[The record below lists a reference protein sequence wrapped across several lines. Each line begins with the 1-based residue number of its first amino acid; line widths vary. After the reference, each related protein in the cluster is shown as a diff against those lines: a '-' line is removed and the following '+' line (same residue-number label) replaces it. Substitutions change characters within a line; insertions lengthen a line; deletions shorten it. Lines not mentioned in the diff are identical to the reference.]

1 MRGRGADD
9 RINRFLRG
17 TPFRERGESSWTVD
31 DLVRYDMPA
40 ILDYVER
47 ETGQGR
53 VNWVGH
59 SLGGMM
65 MFPFLE
71 LSTEPERIANFVG
84 MGSTIIQAG
93 APRRDMLAAN
103 ASIRGLLTVA
113 SAGRLG
119 RPLTF
124 FRMPGMASIDK
135 FYYSA
140 ENVDRRTI
148 SRFYGY
154 TLEDPGPGALRQFSP
169 YLRNGHLLSADG
181 KIDYSARLGEV
192 TVPTLM
198 VAGAGDLIS
207 DVPSTRKT
215 FDALGSADKTLYV
228 FGKASGHVADYGHCD
243 LAWSRYAPRE
253 IFPVVIDWLDHR
265 QPGAEPARP
274 QRPPPASRGC
284 QRARRNASMQICDQV
299 SNSSHERCSSAM
311 GTNSGSAR
319 PSSRG
324 WTAGLLQLQEMD
336 DAQVNRPHGGGVVV
350 DQADELHPAGAG
362 HLDLLVQLAPHGHLV
377 GLEAAPALRVRLGD
391 VPPDPQRAAAVQP
404 GLALRLAPGVAE
416 DRIAGS
422 QARRRG

>member
-1 MRGRGADD
+1 MRRRGQEIGIFLLLCATLSGCASMRVNAPSPDLRPCTDGFAYTRDGWRLGVRHYRSAHPDPGKLPVILCHGMGLNATFWTITDNHLPAQLTERGYEVYVYDIRASGENAQSGRRD

-17 TPFRERGESSWTVD
+17 TPFRERGESSWSVD
-31 DLVRYDMPA
+31 DLVRSDMPA

-47 ETGQGR
+47 ETGQSR

-71 LSTEPERIANFVG
+71 LSTEPDRIANFVG

-103 ASIRGLLTVA
+103 ASIRGLLNIA

-154 TLEDPGPGALRQFSP
+154 TLEDPGPGALRQFAP
-169 YLRNGHLLSADG
+169 YLRHGHLLSADG

-207 DVPSTRKT
+207 DVPSTRMT
-215 FDALGSADKTLYV
+215 FDALGSQDKTLYV

-253 IFPVVIDWLDHR
+253 IFPVMIDWLDHR
-265 QPGAEPARP
+265 QPGIRPTP
-274 QRPPPASRGC
+274 QR
-284 QRARRNASMQICDQV
+284 
-299 SNSSHERCSSAM
+299 SA
-311 GTNSGSAR
+311 
-319 PSSRG
+319 
-324 WTAGLLQLQEMD
+324 
-336 DAQVNRPHGGGVVV
+336 H
-350 DQADELHPAGAG
+350 
-362 HLDLLVQLAPHGHLV
+362 
-377 GLEAAPALRVRLGD
+377 
-391 VPPDPQRAAAVQP
+391 RAAASPNPQERVDTD
-404 GLALRLAPGVAE
+404 L
-416 DRIAGS
+416 
-422 QARRRG
+422 